1 MTHRKMEQRWR
12 ALFFFSAPSAFRLG
26 KVFLD
31 VDSKRAPKHE
41 VCAAWRGE
49 SLHRRDRWFN
59 NSRTSQGF
67 VILRTLNSR
76 FNFG

>member
-41 VCAAWRGE
+41 VCAAWRGVCIDAIVGSTTPGRAKDLLSCE
-49 SLHRRDRWFN
+49 P
-59 NSRTSQGF
+59 
-67 VILRTLNSR
+67 
-76 FNFG
+76 

>member
-1 MTHRKMEQRWR
+1 MESFIF
-12 ALFFFSAPSAFRLG
+12 LFCAFR
-26 KVFLD
+26 VPPW
-31 VDSKRAPKHE
+31 KRSLSTSTRNARQNTKS
-41 VCAAWRGE
+41 AQRGE
-49 SLHRRDRWFN
+49 VSLHRRDRWFN